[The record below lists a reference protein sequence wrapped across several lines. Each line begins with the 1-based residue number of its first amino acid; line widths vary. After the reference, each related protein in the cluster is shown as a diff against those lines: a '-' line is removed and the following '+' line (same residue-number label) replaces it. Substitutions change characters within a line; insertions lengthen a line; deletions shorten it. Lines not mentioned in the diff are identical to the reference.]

1 MVSSDAPDNN
11 LTPEQRRQCYRISY
25 PLAERPRLILAGR
38 TYPIIDLSEEG
49 IRFQLGAG
57 NFCVLADQATADLL
71 DEGQDAVYL
80 AGKLLLMGCRKIRF
94 APLDQALYTV
104 IRQASAQRSGLLS
117 VRLFD
122 VLLDSPQFTA
132 DGIEISAMPLPVLD
146 RLPPFAV
153 RVSLRETEN
162 LELHGRIVRIQ
173 DHYIAIHLRDQIP
186 FKTIVAEQLR
196 LRRKYLG
203 YS

>member
-25 PLAERPRLILAGR
+25 PLAEQPRLILAGR
-38 TYPIIDLSEEG
+38 TYSIIDLSEEG
-49 IRFQLGAG
+49 ILFRLGAG
-57 NFCVLADQATADLL
+57 NFCVLADQAAADILH
-71 DEGQDAVYL
+71 EGHDAASL
-80 AGKLLLMGCRKIRF
+80 AGQVLLMGCRKIRF
-94 APLDQALYTV
+94 APLDQVLYTV
-104 IRQASAQRSGLLS
+104 IRQASAQKSGLLS

-122 VLLDSPQFTA
+122 VLLDSPQFTP
-132 DGIEISAMPLPVLD
+132 DGIETSGVPLPVLD

-153 RVSLRETEN
+153 LVSLRETEN

-173 DHYIAIHLRDQIP
+173 DRYIAIHLTDQIP
-186 FKTIVAEQLR
+186 FKTIVEEQLR